1 MTTKTSTSGTRLDLL
16 RKLMRERNIQA
27 YYVPSED
34 AHQSEY
40 IAPWDARRA
49 FISGFTGSAG
59 SAMITLDKAALWTDG
74 RYFLQAEQQLDQ
86 ENWILMKDG
95 LPDTPKK
102 HEWLIKNLGPDSK
115 IGVDPLLISFE
126 ESKKIN
132 ESLKEKSLMLEP
144 VDENLIDMVWGNERP
159 ERTYRPITHLAQEF
173 SGRSAGDKIH
183 SLVENHLKKND
194 YEAMI
199 VSELDEIAWLFN
211 LRGSDISFNPVFFAY
226 ALVTKEG
233 ESTLYL
239 AKEEN
244 ISDTILAKL
253 EQELKSPPKILPYN
267 QIFKELKSGN
277 KFAKEGRKI
286 LVSKHCNLALVK
298 ALGDP
303 DRVAVKPSPIA
314 AEKAIKNETELNGFR
329 ECHKRDGAAIIKYFA
344 WLSNSL
350 ENGKEL
356 DEVDGA
362 NQLERFRQLGQNYV
376 GLSFDTISSTGPN
389 GAIIH
394 YKPEKPKAQKILK
407 DRVYLCDSGA
417 QYRDGTTDTTRT
429 VHFGTPAAFEKEAF
443 TRVLKGVIA
452 LDSAIFPKNTT
463 GIQLDTLARMNLWKV
478 GLDYRHGTGH
488 GVGHFLNVHEGPHS
502 ISFRRGTSDETLKP
516 GMTVTDE
523 PGYYHDGSFGIRI
536 ENILLVKPAAPKY
549 QFGGEDN
556 WLQFENVTM
565 VPIDINLID
574 KSLLT
579 GEEIEW
585 INKYHSKVRDT
596 LHPFL
601 SDDKLA
607 TEYLLRATQAV

>member
-1 MTTKTSTSGTRLDLL
+1 MTTKTFSSSNRLDAL
-16 RKLMRERNIQA
+16 RKLMRDKGVQA
-27 YYVPSED
+27 YFVPSGD
-34 AHQSEY
+34 AHQGEY

-59 SAMITLDKAALWTDG
+59 SAMITLNKAALWTDG
-74 RYFLQAEQQLDQ
+74 RYFLQAEKQLDP
-86 ENWILMKDG
+86 ENWTLMKDG
-95 LPDTPKK
+95 LPDTPKM
-102 HEWLIKNLGPDSK
+102 HEWLSK
-115 IGVDPLLISFE
+115 SLDANSKVGIDPLLISLE
-126 ESKKIN
+126 ESKKFT
-132 ESLKEKSLMLEP
+132 ESLKEKGLALEP
-144 VDENLIDMVWGNERP
+144 VDENLIDMVWGNDRP
-159 ERTYRPITHLAQEF
+159 DRVYRPITHLGLEF
-173 SGRSAGDKIH
+173 SGRKAGDKIQ
-183 SLVENHLKKND
+183 SLVDNHLKKND

-226 ALVTKEG
+226 ALITNEG

-239 AKEEN
+239 ANKEKASE
-244 ISDTILAKL
+244 DLLVKL
-253 EQELKSPPKILPYN
+253 GQELKAPPKIFPYD
-267 QIFKELKSGN
+267 QIFKDLKSGN
-277 KFAKEGRKI
+277 KFTKGKKI
-286 LVSKHCNLALVK
+286 LVSKLCNLALAK

-303 DRVAVKPSPIA
+303 ESVIVKPSPIA
-314 AEKAIKNETELNGFR
+314 AEKSIKNETELNGFR

-344 WLSNSL
+344 WLKNSL
-350 ENGKEL
+350 EKNEEL

-362 NQLERFRQLGQNYV
+362 NQLERFRQLGENYV

-389 GAIIH
+389 GAVIH
-394 YKPEKPKAQKILK
+394 YKPEKPSALKIRK
-407 DRVYLCDSGA
+407 DQVYLCDSGA

-429 VHFGTPAAFEKEAF
+429 VHFGTPTAFEKEAF

-452 LDSAIFPKNTT
+452 LDSAKFPKNTT

-502 ISFRRGTSDETLKP
+502 ISFRRGSSDEPLKP

-536 ENILLVKPAAPKY
+536 ENILLVKRAEPKF

-565 VPIDINLID
+565 VPIDTNLIE
-574 KSLLT
+574 KALLS
-579 GEEIEW
+579 EEEVDW
-585 INKYHSKVRDT
+585 INKYHVKIKDT
-596 LHPFL
+596 ILPYL
-601 SDDKLA
+601 ADDKLA
-607 TEYLLRATQAV
+607 SDYLLKATQAI